1 MRRAWGFLFSAA
13 LVLLAA
19 PAAAATGAC
28 WSAADDWFESP
39 EQGGGI
45 CIDDVPQAVCNQLAD
60 GAEAGVVI
68 SFDEGETCEDVADEL
83 GHGPWDGI
91 CVFYIDIL
99 DQGVCAWIGVEPDVD
114 GGVTVE
120 EFCGDE
126 EWELEGEWLG
136 DDGACPAAT
145 AIRVPAAPA
154 AGLLVLAL
162 LVILGGMLFAW
173 RARYVAAH

>member
-1 MRRAWGFLFSAA
+1 MRLAWGFLFSAA
-13 LVLLAA
+13 LALVAA

-28 WSAADDWFESP
+28 WTASESWFESP

-45 CIDDVPQAVCNQLAD
+45 CIDDVPEGACDLLAAN
-60 GAEAGVVI
+60 AESGVVI
-68 SFDEGETCEDVADEL
+68 EFDEGDTCEDVADDL

-91 CVFYIDIL
+91 CVFYIDFL
-99 DQGVCAWIGVEPDVD
+99 EQEVCAWIGVEPGVD

-136 DDGACPAAT
+136 NDGTCPATT
-145 AIRVPAAPA
+145 AILVPAVPGP
-154 AGLLVLAL
+154 GLLVLAL
-162 LVILGGMLFAW
+162 LLTVGGLLVVW
-173 RARYVAAH
+173 RMRYVAAG